1 MDSTTQQATALRS
14 TTLREGLADSLSPQA
29 AIAFLAESALS
40 CLDIYALFDL
50 AVELLTEVL
59 DVEFVKVLRQESSGE
74 PLTVVAGRGWGDH
87 VRFGETT
94 VGADYGSQ
102 AGYTLMSGEP
112 VLVEDLTSE
121 KRFEGPPLL
130 TDHGVTSGISV
141 VIPGELGPY
150 GVLGVH
156 TGKRRK
162 FTTNEGDFLRSA
174 ANILGGAQ
182 ENVRTRLQI
191 ERDAIARERRVRYHS
206 ALARCAQAL
215 LASGGELRLNKAIE
229 ELLVS
234 TRASDIFVERNVMD
248 PQLGFCSRTVAE
260 ARQSGIPSDD
270 ITNAFWAV
278 VPWERMPT
286 SRRALEAGESI
297 ALIPSELESPEF
309 EVYAEDPF
317 GVMSELDVPI
327 FVDGEWAGLIGLA
340 EREFV
345 RDWTDE
351 DQTLLAAAATMI
363 GAYWERDGARDAL
376 LDAIRS
382 KDMFLASVSHEL
394 RSPLTA
400 VVGSSELLRDESLEL
415 SPDER
420 AELLDMVVAEGTDLV
435 NIVSDL
441 LAAAKA
447 DSGTL
452 TVSRVGVNLRAQ
464 AAQVLEAIH
473 QNTGTHIELAE
484 LSVTGVGDPDRVR
497 QIIRNLITNAI
508 RYGGD
513 TIRVEISRGVDVAT
527 LRVCD
532 NGPGVP
538 EDDRERIFH
547 AYETA
552 HAIPGRTGSIGLGLA
567 ISRKL
572 ARLMG
577 GDLSYRYQDGEST
590 FEFTLPE
597 AD

>member
-1 MDSTTQQATALRS
+1 MDSTTQKAKALRS
-14 TTLREGLADSLSPQA
+14 TALRRGLPDSLSPQA
-29 AIAFLAESALS
+29 AIALLAESALS

-50 AVELLTEVL
+50 AVELITEVL
-59 DVEFVKVLRQESSGE
+59 DAEFVKVLHQESSGE
-74 PLTVVAGRGWGDH
+74 PLIVVAGRGWGDH
-87 VRFGETT
+87 VRLGETT
-94 VGADYGSQ
+94 VAADCGSQ

-121 KRFEGPPLL
+121 ERFEGPPLL

-141 VIPGELGPY
+141 VIPGELEPY

-156 TGKRRK
+156 TRKRRQ
-162 FTTNEGDFLRSA
+162 FTTNEEDFLRSA

-182 ENVRTRLQI
+182 ENIHTRLQI
-191 ERDAIARERRVRYHS
+191 ERDAIARERRVRYHA

-215 LASGGELRLNKAIE
+215 LASGGEHRLNKAIKA
-229 ELLVS
+229 LLAS

-248 PQLGFCSRTVAE
+248 PELGLCSRTVVGAK
-260 ARQSGIPSDD
+260 QPDIPGHDN
-270 ITNAFWAV
+270 TNAFRAV

-286 SRRALEAGESI
+286 TRSALEGGESI
-297 ALIPSELESPEF
+297 ALIPAELESPEF
-309 EVYAEDPF
+309 EVYAEDRF
-317 GVMSELDVPI
+317 GVASELDVPI

-345 RDWTDE
+345 RNWTDE

-363 GAYWERDGARDAL
+363 GAYWERDGARDGL
-376 LDAIRS
+376 LEAIRS

-400 VVGSSELLRDESLEL
+400 VVGSSEILRDESLEL

-441 LAAAKA
+441 LAAAKV

-484 LSVTGVGDPDRVR
+484 HSVTGVGDPDRVR
-497 QIIRNLITNAI
+497 QIVRNLITNAI

-513 TIRVEISRGVDVAT
+513 IIRVELSRGVDVAI

-538 EDDRERIFH
+538 EDDRERVFQ

-577 GDLSYRYQDGEST
+577 GDLTYRYQDGEGI

-597 AD
+597 SD